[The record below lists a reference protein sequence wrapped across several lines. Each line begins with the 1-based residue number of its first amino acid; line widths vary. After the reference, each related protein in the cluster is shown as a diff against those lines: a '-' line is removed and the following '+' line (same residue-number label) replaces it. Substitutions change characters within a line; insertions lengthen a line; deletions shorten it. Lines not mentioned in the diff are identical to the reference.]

1 MDVNKAKLLK
11 DMRQVVSQTQA
22 LLEAGGERLG
32 RTRDGVAEHLAAAR
46 DSLVDLERDL
56 ERGARRTARRVH
68 HYAEDN
74 PWEVAGVCL
83 AAGLILGVLLGLAAG
98 QRRE

>member
-1 MDVNKAKLLK
+1 MDVNKERLLK
-11 DMRQVVSQTQA
+11 DMRQVVAQTQA
-22 LLEAGGERLG
+22 LLEAGGEKLG
-32 RTRDGVAEHLAAAR
+32 KTRESVVEHLEAAK

-56 ERGARRTARRVH
+56 ERGARRTARRIH

-83 AAGLILGVLLGLAAG
+83 AVGLVLGAVLGLAAG
-98 QRRE
+98 QRRD